1 MTFSQLSIIILAAG
15 KGTRMKSDKAKV
27 LHEVFFSPMI
37 HHVVKAVLP
46 LQPEQKVIIV
56 GHQQD
61 AVKLILSD
69 FDVDFAVQDQ
79 QLGTGH
85 AALIAEETIRKDVD
99 TVMILCGDTPLIK
112 SETLAEMYRT
122 HREQKATLTLMTTV
136 LDDPTNY
143 GRILSTSTGK
153 LIGIV
158 EQRDATPE
166 QLQIHE
172 INAGIYCIEREFL
185 FSSLKKVDS
194 KNSQNEIYLTDIV
207 KMAVESQLP
216 VEKYVT
222 EIPRE
227 VLGVNSRLEL
237 AEAHMEMQARRNRDL
252 MIQGVSM
259 YNPGTSSISPESKIG
274 KDTLLEACVRITDGC
289 LIGESCTIGQG
300 VVLSNCRVG
309 DHVTI
314 GPYSCLSDMTV
325 DAGSTLPAY
334 SRNHSSK

>member
-15 KGTRMKSDKAKV
+15 KGTRMKSEKAKV

-46 LQPEQKVIIV
+46 LQPQQKVIIV
-56 GHQQD
+56 GHQKD
-61 AVKLILSD
+61 AVKLVLSD

-85 AALIAEETIRKDVD
+85 AVLIAEETIRKDVD

-112 SETLAEMYRT
+112 SETLAEIYRT
-122 HREQKATLTLMTTV
+122 HRERKATLTLMTTL

-143 GRILSTSTGK
+143 GRILSTSTGG

-172 INAGIYCIEREFL
+172 INAGIYCVEREFL
-185 FSSLKKVDS
+185 FSSLKKVDTE
-194 KNSQNEIYLTDIV
+194 NSQNEIYLTDIV
-207 KMAVESQLP
+207 RMAVESNLP
-216 VEKYVT
+216 VEKYIT
-222 EIPRE
+222 KNPRE

-252 MIQGVSM
+252 MIQGISM
-259 YNPGTSSISPESKIG
+259 QNPGTSSISPESEIG
-274 KDTLLEACVRITDGC
+274 KDTLLEACVRITGGC

-300 VVLSNCRVG
+300 VVLSNCRIG

-314 GPYSCLSDMTV
+314 GPYSCLSDTTV
-325 DAGSTLPAY
+325 DAECTLPAY
-334 SRNHSSK
+334 SRNHLS